1 MSRGRGRRQEL
12 IARLQ
17 ALGEVDA
24 TQTAL
29 FQQVAAATYGLGITE
44 MKALSILLREGPC
57 SAGQLASALNLT
69 SGAVTGVVD
78 RLVARG
84 FARRTPDERDRRKVT
99 IEADRDTLA
108 SGENAYQSIGEA
120 FAELHAGYSTEE
132 LEFLARH
139 LEASIEITRRETEKL
154 RRPSGRDTGR
164 TNRPAAGA

>member
-1 MSRGRGRRQEL
+1 MPRGDDWRRREL

-17 ALGEVDA
+17 ILSEVDA

-29 FQQVAAATYGLGITE
+29 FQQAAAATYGLGVTE

-57 SAGQLASALNLT
+57 SAGQLAAALHLT

-84 FARRTPDERDRRKVT
+84 FARRSQDERDRRKVV
-99 IEADRDTLA
+99 IEADQATLA
-108 SGENAYQSIGEA
+108 SGENVYRSIGEA
-120 FAELHAGYSTEE
+120 FAALHASYTTEQ

-139 LEASIEITRRETEKL
+139 LEASIEITKRETAKL
-154 RRPSGRDTGR
+154 RRSGPPSSRR
-164 TNRPAAGA
+164 ERP